1 MRILF
6 LLLISCSI
14 ANNLFCQQQSAYNS
28 KDLAALNQLPVKWQ
42 HYWNTHDMD
51 SMGTMLS
58 DDIDFINVAGVWMK
72 GKIAAVK
79 DHKEKHLGV
88 RFKTSVWQTDSV
100 AVKYVKPDIAIMH
113 IGWGISGDFENET
126 TPRPPR
132 HGIFTW
138 IVNKKNS
145 RWFLIAVQN
154 TNIKDVAVKPEK

>member
-1 MRILF
+1 
-6 LLLISCSI
+6 
-14 ANNLFCQQQSAYNS
+14 
-28 KDLAALNQLPVKWQ
+28 
-42 HYWNTHDMD
+42 
-51 SMGTMLS
+51 
-58 DDIDFINVAGVWMK
+58 MK

-100 AVKYVKPDIAIMH
+100 AVKYVKPDIAIMR

-126 TPRPPR
+126 TPRQPR

-138 IVNKKNS
+138 IVNKKNN

-154 TNIKDVAVKPEK
+154 TNIKDVALKPEK